1 MIAAVGV
8 VRRHVALLGLAL
20 AVPLITALAAVRT
33 PRWYPAGDFAQAEM
47 HVRAVPMDMPL
58 VGAAARVGTIL
69 DQGSHPGPGGA
80 VALTVPYRLFG
91 SSGWSL
97 MVATVVVHLVAMTAA
112 IVVGRRVGGTRV
124 AALLA
129 VVCAVMLR
137 AFGPSW
143 FLEPW
148 NPWLGVFP
156 LLVTVVLVWAVWRGQ
171 VTMLPWLVV
180 AASFCAQVHLGYGLI
195 VAGSGVAVVL
205 RLVVM
210 KRRRPS
216 LELRRP
222 LVLSAIVGVVA
233 WLPTII
239 DELTREPGNLTR
251 LWRHFTD
258 PPEELAGG
266 RRALTAFVNEF
277 NLLGTWSIGRDRQ
290 PTDSPDLIAWLGFVG
305 LIALVV
311 LSIGLARRLRD
322 TALHDAWSVGA
333 VMIGLAL
340 VTLTR
345 IFGPIY
351 DYIIRWMAVITAF
364 TVVLCLWTV
373 WSWWT
378 RRRVDGSTDAT
389 DDRTDRGIPIVLAAV
404 AALCL
409 AAASV
414 AALDADV
421 PLPRDSRITGE
432 LARQTLDGLDD
443 DTAYLIRFHDPVS
456 LGAPGI
462 GLLNELERQGIEAG
476 VDTWLSANV
485 QPHRTMTEEEAD
497 VLLLVVM
504 GTPAIEEARQREG
517 AVELAEVALDPSDA
531 ARSQELRAQV
541 EDALTGLGRADLI
554 PRLDEQ
560 YGVSQVEA
568 EPGLPADV
576 LDLVAQY
583 RALRLPAAVIAVPIG
598 SGGPA

>member
-80 VALTVPYRLFG
+80 VALTVPYRVFG

-112 IVVGRRVGGTRV
+112 IVVGRRVGGLRV

-156 LLVTVVLVWAVWRGQ
+156 LLATVLLVWAVWRGQ

-195 VAGSGVAVVL
+195 VAGSGLAVVARLVVL
-205 RLVVM
+205 R
-210 KRRRPS
+210 RRSPD

-222 LVLSAIVGVVA
+222 LVLSAIVAVVA
-233 WLPTII
+233 WLPTVI
-239 DELTREPGNLTR
+239 DELTRDPGNLTR
-251 LWRHFTD
+251 LWRHFTG
-258 PPEELAGG
+258 PPEELAGA

-305 LIALVV
+305 LVGLVLV
-311 LSIGLARRLRD
+311 SVGMARRMHDAALRD
-322 TALHDAWSVGA
+322 GWSVGA
-333 VMIGLAL
+333 LMIALAL
-340 VTLTR
+340 LTLTR

-351 DYIIRWMAVITAF
+351 DYIIRWMSVITAF

-373 WSWWT
+373 WTWW
-378 RRRVDGSTDAT
+378 RRRPTDAT
-389 DDRTDRGIPIVLAAV
+389 ADRSDRPISLALAAV
-404 AALCL
+404 AGLCL

-421 PLPRDSRITGE
+421 PLSLDSRITAE

-443 DTAYLIRFHDPVS
+443 DTTYLIRFHDPVS

-462 GLLNELERQGIEAG
+462 GLLNELERQGIDAG

-485 QPHRTMTEEEAD
+485 QPHRTLTEEDAD
-497 VLLLVVM
+497 VLLLVVI
-504 GTPAIEEARQREG
+504 GTPAIDEARARAG
-517 AVELAEVALDPSDA
+517 AVELAEVPLDPSDA
-531 ARSQELRAQV
+531 ARSDDLRAQV
-541 EDALTGLGRADLI
+541 EDALTRVGRADLI

-583 RALRLPAAVIAVPIG
+583 RAVRLPAAVIVVPIG
-598 SGGPA
+598 SGGPS